1 MPSITAT
8 TQEQQNQAKEKKGS
22 ALMGEKEIRNID
34 KMMLLV
40 KKLVEIEMSI
50 NEVGEERG
58 G

>member
-1 MPSITAT
+1 MPPITAT
-8 TQEQQNQAKEKKGS
+8 TQEQQNQAKKKGS